1 VVQKKNLLIA
11 LNQKVSITVTIT
23 QNCAINY
30 IQLTHNKHQIA
41 IKNTRTLD
49 EMKKTLG

>member
-1 VVQKKNLLIA
+1 LKNKIA

-30 IQLTHNKHQIA
+30 IQLTHEKH
-41 IKNTRTLD
+41 
-49 EMKKTLG
+49 

>member
-1 VVQKKNLLIA
+1 MIA

-30 IQLTHNKHQIA
+30 IQPTHENTRWSW
-41 IKNTRTLD
+41 KNTRTRD
-49 EMKKTLG
+49 EM